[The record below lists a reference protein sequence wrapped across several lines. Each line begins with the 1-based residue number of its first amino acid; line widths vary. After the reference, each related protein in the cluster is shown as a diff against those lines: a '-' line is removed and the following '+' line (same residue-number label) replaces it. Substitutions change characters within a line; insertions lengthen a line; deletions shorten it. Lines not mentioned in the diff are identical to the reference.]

1 MLYAMSRTCDLHLSD
16 RHDKG
21 VHPIE
26 CCSCTQGI
34 QRIRGRQWSWSMC
47 AWVDSL

>member
-16 RHDKG
+16 SNDKG

-34 QRIRGRQWSWSMC
+34 QHIRGHLRSWPIRV
-47 AWVDSL
+47 WVDSL